1 MNSAEANAG
10 SASRIWNLPNIL
22 TMLRIVLVPFFV
34 WFLILDA
41 PGLQAQNGV
50 WRWAAAFVFA
60 VAIYTDKLDG
70 DIARSRGLVTDFGKI
85 ADPIAD
91 KLLIGSA
98 LVMLSLLQ
106 ELPWWVTILILVREW
121 GITALRFFVIRYGVM
136 PGLSRREA
144 EDRGPDGGDLP
155 LRPSA
160 GVHRSVARRRGVRR
174 HDGRAGDHAVD
185 RRRVRYR
192 GPQAA
197 GRRDQGGERTGKGEQ
212 AMNDPNPQL
221 HASPHPTLHPNLH
234 RLAEQ
239 AVTGAIGR
247 GLTVATA
254 ESLTAGMV
262 AAVLADT
269 PGASGMLQ
277 GGVVS
282 YANSVKA
289 DVLGVPGELLDAV
302 GSVDGQVAAAMAD
315 GARRICG
322 ADIGVSTTGVA
333 GPEPH
338 DGKAVGT
345 VFIGVATAEGS
356 TSYPYSFEGS
366 RAEIR
371 ALACGAALE
380 RLLEALSSEGYP
392 A

>member
-136 PGLSRREA
+136 PASR
-144 EDRGPDGGDLP
+144 GGKLKTVVQTVAIFLYILP
-155 LRPSA
+155 LASIAPWLGVVAFVVMMAALAITLWTGGEYVIEALKLRAA
-160 GVHRSVARRRGVRR
+160 GI
-174 HDGRAGDHAVD
+174 RAEKE
-185 RRRVRYR
+185 RVRENK
-192 GPQAA
+192 P
-197 GRRDQGGERTGKGEQ
+197 
-212 AMNDPNPQL
+212 
-221 HASPHPTLHPNLH
+221 
-234 RLAEQ
+234 
-239 AVTGAIGR
+239 
-247 GLTVATA
+247 
-254 ESLTAGMV
+254 
-262 AAVLADT
+262 
-269 PGASGMLQ
+269 
-277 GGVVS
+277 
-282 YANSVKA
+282 
-289 DVLGVPGELLDAV
+289 
-302 GSVDGQVAAAMAD
+302 
-315 GARRICG
+315 
-322 ADIGVSTTGVA
+322 
-333 GPEPH
+333 
-338 DGKAVGT
+338 
-345 VFIGVATAEGS
+345 
-356 TSYPYSFEGS
+356 
-366 RAEIR
+366 
-371 ALACGAALE
+371 
-380 RLLEALSSEGYP
+380 
-392 A
+392 